1 MGRLA
6 GALLIVTLAGC
17 SVTATGPLDADQLQ
31 EAARINTEIATHHLN
46 NGDLTRARQKIDRA
60 LEQAPTRV
68 DAHLVAAAIALEL
81 DRGASAGRHYQKALR
96 LEPKHPRVLNHYAAY
111 LCRRDQRQRALD
123 LWELAAADRLYE
135 QRVMSLANAG
145 RCLADAGAWSSAAG
159 YWRRALRIDSHY
171 PAALRGMAQYHL
183 EAGQLDAAGRWFS
196 RYTAAGKETPS
207 MLWLG
212 VRIARAANDA
222 DRLSQLRQRLRERF
236 PASEQAARLM
246 E

>member
-17 SVTATGPLDADQLQ
+17 SVTATGPLDADELR
-31 EAARINTEIATHHLN
+31 EAARINAEIATHHLD
-46 NGDLTRARQKIDRA
+46 NGNLARARQKIDRA
-60 LEQAPTRV
+60 LEQDPALV
-68 DAHLVAAAIALEL
+68 DAHLVAAAIDLEL
-81 DRGASAGRHYQKALR
+81 DRETSAGRHYQKALR
-96 LEPKHPRVLNHYAAY
+96 LEQDNPRVLNNYAAY

-123 LWELAAADRLYE
+123 LWELAAADRLYD
-135 QRVMSLANAG
+135 QRAMALANAG

-159 YWRRALRIDSHY
+159 YWRRALRIDGGFA
-171 PAALRGMAQYHL
+171 PALRGMSEYQL
-183 EAGQLDAAGRWFS
+183 EAGQVDAAARWFS
-196 RYTAAGKETPS
+196 RYTAAGKESPS

-222 DRLSQLRQRLRERF
+222 DRLSQLTRRLRERF